1 MGTPPASLP
10 QLRSRILP
18 THPAGPA
25 PDRPGGHYEPWL
37 PDKLPACAHLRP
49 AIRVPYPYV
58 GATCVDR
65 EVEPEVKPSDEAAAA
80 AAKAEEKKAPEVK
93 EEKKDAAA
101 KKAEP
106 AKEAKK
112 EAKKEAAK
120 APAKEEGKKA
130 ESLV

>member
-65 EVEPEVKPSDEAAAA
+65 EVEPEVKPSDEA
-80 AAKAEEKKAPEVK
+80 KAEEKKAPEVK